1 MCMPR
6 ILVAIVFF
14 MKNIAVSICEV
25 FFSRRPGGWKQVHAL
40 FYVVWVWIFFCFA
53 KEANW

>member
-40 FYVVWVWIFFCFA
+40 FLCCLGLDFFLFC
-53 KEANW
+53 